1 MEKHL
6 TSGSLQAWPTPR
18 ALQYTQTQVGEAF
31 ESLERDLR
39 TTILAEAEKNY
50 QDFLAVYKREM
61 NKATSTAFKL
71 WEDLIKKWQDK
82 LKQVDSS
89 LSQLDVFKTIVREQA
104 YEALRDENRE
114 FYNNLDA
121 KFTTLE
127 AGKQE
132 LHQVVA
138 DSITTYV
145 SELQDSLTQSTQALQ
160 QSTQMLAVTQM
171 HLDTAV
177 QELQRLQSIS
187 DNNRPSSNNIVLPTT
202 LTNTISVDD
211 CTAETGTT
219 NHTCLPTTTTAET
232 VTISNTAL
240 AQLAQSKSAQQN
252 SIEAWAS
259 APRVPPV
266 DTVPTTTTDTTHAA
280 NNNPTPTMHVPTTDA
295 APCAPPANTVTTSTT
310 DAPHASSN
318 DSTPTMH
325 VPPTD
330 ATTTHRGSGS
340 STPTMHVPTT
350 DAAPTTTPRGS
361 GIPTPPPQVDQ
372 DINREDESRNNFYR
386 REERHDNFRREDRH
400 DDHYSQEYTRRD
412 QYTSR
417 SPRFHNDTPRSY
429 HDHERDSYPRSHHE
443 RDRESYPPQYTELA
457 KKDKQKLSIA
467 AQQWITGGTEG
478 DFMGSFVHGV
488 SNLSPVTL
496 NNLGSLRRHR

>member
-1 MEKHL
+1 MKKHI
-6 TSGSLQAWPTPR
+6 TSGSQQTWPPPR
-18 ALQYTQTQVGEAF
+18 DLQYTQTQVGESF
-31 ESLERDLR
+31 DSLERDLR
-39 TTILAEAEKNY
+39 KTIMTEAEKNY

-89 LSQLDVFKTIVREQA
+89 LSQLDVFKTIIREQA
-104 YEALRDENRE
+104 YEALSDVNRE
-114 FYNNLDA
+114 FYHNLDA

-160 QSTQMLAVTQM
+160 QSTQALQQSTQMLAVTQK

-219 NHTCLPTTTTAET
+219 NLTCLPTTTTAET
-232 VTISNTAL
+232 VTMSNTAL

-280 NNNPTPTMHVPTTDA
+280 SNNPTPTMHVPTTDA
-295 APCAPPANTVTTSTT
+295 APCVPPANTVTTSTT

-330 ATTTHRGSGS
+330 A
-340 STPTMHVPTT
+340 
-350 DAAPTTTPRGS
+350 APTR
-361 GIPTPPPQVDQ
+361 I
-372 DINREDESRNNFYR
+372 
-386 REERHDNFRREDRH
+386 
-400 DDHYSQEYTRRD
+400 
-412 QYTSR
+412 
-417 SPRFHNDTPRSY
+417 
-429 HDHERDSYPRSHHE
+429 
-443 RDRESYPPQYTELA
+443 
-457 KKDKQKLSIA
+457 
-467 AQQWITGGTEG
+467 W
-478 DFMGSFVHGV
+478 
-488 SNLSPVTL
+488 
-496 NNLGSLRRHR
+496 